1 MVISEEGRA
10 IGEALDNMS
19 VLQEGKDLETLK
31 ADTMKDETLSTTEG
45 LADREQQ
52 GYRWKEGLL
61 LRFKTDE
68 LGETRGI
75 LV

>member
-1 MVISEEGRA
+1 MISEEGKA

-45 LADREQQ
+45 LADREQ
-52 GYRWKEGLL
+52 G
-61 LRFKTDE
+61 
-68 LGETRGI
+68 
-75 LV
+75 